1 VDSSIL
7 FFQEVLERA
16 WQSIKGI
23 RLFLCLLQFLIA
35 EEHVAREDIKMT
47 SKRKARRC
55 PRETAGT

>member
-1 VDSSIL
+1 L